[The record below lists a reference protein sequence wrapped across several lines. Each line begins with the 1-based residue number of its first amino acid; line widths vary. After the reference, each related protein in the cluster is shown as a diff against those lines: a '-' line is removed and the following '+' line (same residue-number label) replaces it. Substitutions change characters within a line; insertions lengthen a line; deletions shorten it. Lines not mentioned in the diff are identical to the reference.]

1 MYHAG
6 HLFPGRTAQAAG
18 TAAAAAS
25 HMDVDKD
32 AVKPRLSGLRVRNPT
47 PSTIEYTVTTRP
59 ELWSRRFTTILL
71 LKALVLG
78 VIGFV
83 ILLKQDYLE
92 TGLQDSLRNL
102 VLSISPDIHPKY
114 LDLLRGK
121 LPWLSLALLGSCGV
135 WIASL
140 RGYTEES
147 LLILRGL
154 GVQATTSSSSYF
166 VKASTRFI
174 PTSTIQDIFIH
185 EGFVGFEVR
194 FYLAVVIHDENEV
207 VVVFPKLLPRREILE
222 NVWRGSRSLYEP
234 EAKAQ

>member
-1 MYHAG
+1 MEQERE
-6 HLFPGRTAQAAG
+6 PVTQ
-18 TAAAAAS
+18 
-25 HMDVDKD
+25 
-32 AVKPRLSGLRVRNPT
+32 KPVLSGLRVRNPT

-59 ELWSRRFTTILL
+59 ERWSRRFIT
-71 LKALVLG
+71 ALVLK
-78 VIGFV
+78 VIVLGIILGF
-83 ILLKQDYLE
+83 ILLKQDYCDN
-92 TGLQDSLRNL
+92 GLQDGLRN
-102 VLSISPDIHPKY
+102 SILNLKPDINPKY

-121 LPWLSLALLGSCGV
+121 VHWYYLALLGFSGV

-147 LLILRGL
+147 LLVLRGL
-154 GVQATTSSSSYF
+154 GVQVTTSPSSYF
-166 VKASTRFI
+166 VKANTRFI

-194 FYLAVVIHDENEV
+194 FYLAIVIRDESEV

>member
-1 MYHAG
+1 MEQEKETTQK
-6 HLFPGRTAQAAG
+6 P
-18 TAAAAAS
+18 
-25 HMDVDKD
+25 
-32 AVKPRLSGLRVRNPT
+32 AVLSGLRVRNPT

-59 ELWSRRFTTILL
+59 ERWSRRFTTTLV
-71 LKALVLG
+71 LKAIVLG
-78 VIGFV
+78 IILFF
-83 ILLKQDYLE
+83 ILLKQDYCDS
-92 TGLQDSLRNL
+92 GLQDGLRNF
-102 VLSISPDIHPKY
+102 VLNLKPDIPPKH

-121 LPWLSLALLGSCGV
+121 VHWYYLALLGFSGV

-147 LLILRGL
+147 LLVLRGL
-154 GVQATTSSSSYF
+154 GVQVTTLSSSYF
-166 VKASTRFI
+166 VKANTRFI

-194 FYLAVVIHDENEV
+194 FYLAIVIEDESEV

-234 EAKAQ
+234 EVKAQ